1 MFGECDLWENVPS
14 EQGGNND
21 SGGRSDI
28 AVDLFEAAQGI
39 AADRQSR
46 RPTASPDQRQ
56 KNEAQ
61 ERHFENA
68 GGYRN
73 KGADSGDDMPKGNHP
88 LAVRRKPPVQL
99 LNVVFGQGDPSA
111 VNPCPT
117 PQPFQ
122 SQPPRKSVPQ
132 QRPGKRTH
140 PHPPHA
146 SPPVTIA
153 LCPTHPR

>member
-1 MFGECDLWENVPS
+1 MRISDWSSDVCSSDL
-14 EQGGNND
+14 
-21 SGGRSDI
+21 
-28 AVDLFEAAQGI
+28 AAQGI

-73 KGADSGDDMPKGNHP
+73 QGADSGDDMPKGNRP

-99 LNVVFGQGDPSA
+99 FNVVRSEEHTSELPSLMRISFA
-111 VNPCPT
+111 VFCLI
-117 PQPFQ
+117 QPHNTTQ
-122 SQPPRKSVPQ
+122 LI
-132 QRPGKRTH
+132 TH
-140 PHPPHA
+140 N
-146 SPPVTIA
+146 
-153 LCPTHPR
+153 

>member
-1 MFGECDLWENVPS
+1 MRISDWSSDVCSSDL
-14 EQGGNND
+14 
-21 SGGRSDI
+21 
-28 AVDLFEAAQGI
+28 AAQGI

-73 KGADSGDDMPKGNHP
+73 KGADSGDDMAKGNRP

-99 LNVVFGQGDPSA
+99 FNVVFGQGDPSA
-111 VNPCPT
+111 D
-117 PQPFQ
+117 
-122 SQPPRKSVPQ
+122 RKST
-132 QRPGKRTH
+132 RLNSSH
-140 PHPPHA
+140 
-146 SPPVTIA
+146 
-153 LCPTHPR
+153 

>member
-1 MFGECDLWENVPS
+1 M
-14 EQGGNND
+14 
-21 SGGRSDI
+21 GGRSDI

-73 KGADSGDDMPKGNHP
+73 KGADSGDDMPKGNRP
-88 LAVRRKPPVQL
+88 LAVRRKPPRTEEHTSELQSL
-99 LNVVFGQGDPSA
+99 MRNSYA
-111 VNPCPT
+111 VSCLQKKNT
-117 PQPFQ
+117 
-122 SQPPRKSVPQ
+122 
-132 QRPGKRTH
+132 
-140 PHPPHA
+140 
-146 SPPVTIA
+146 
-153 LCPTHPR
+153 

>member
-1 MFGECDLWENVPS
+1 M
-14 EQGGNND
+14 
-21 SGGRSDI
+21 GGRSDI

-73 KGADSGDDMPKGNHP
+73 KGADSGDDMPKGTHT
-88 LAVRRKPPVQL
+88 LAVACKTPAHIFNTIIDPGAPTAGNPGPP
-99 LNVVFGQGDPSA
+99 
-111 VNPCPT
+111 PT
-117 PQPFQ
+117 PH
-122 SQPPRKSVPQ
+122 
-132 QRPGKRTH
+132 H
-140 PHPPHA
+140 P
-146 SPPVTIA
+146 
-153 LCPTHPR
+153 

>member
-1 MFGECDLWENVPS
+1 M
-14 EQGGNND
+14 
-21 SGGRSDI
+21 GGRSDI

-73 KGADSGDDMPKGNHP
+73 KGADSGDDMPKGNRP

-99 LNVVFGQGDPSA
+99 FNVVFGQG
-111 VNPCPT
+111 
-117 PQPFQ
+117 
-122 SQPPRKSVPQ
+122 RSVE
-132 QRPGKRTH
+132 RRVGKEGGRTGSFRG
-140 PHPPHA
+140 
-146 SPPVTIA
+146 SPE
-153 LCPTHPR
+153 H